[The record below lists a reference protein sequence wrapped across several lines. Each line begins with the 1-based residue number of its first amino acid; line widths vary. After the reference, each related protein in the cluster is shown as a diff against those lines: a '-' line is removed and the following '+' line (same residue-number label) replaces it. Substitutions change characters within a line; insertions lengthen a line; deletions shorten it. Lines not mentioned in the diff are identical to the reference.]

1 MLRSW
6 NCSASL
12 IASDSGPKVNMSNEL
27 ALRLWIDKSPCKHS
41 SRFIASGLPAGQDTK
56 RAGRSSHPAQLY
68 SRSTTLE
75 SLLSVALREASVE
88 RLDCIIQFHSE
99 KVGSLLLLGFNS
111 EVHQT
116 DRRILQ

>member
-1 MLRSW
+1 MDWQVSAQAFEQVYRFWAASW
-6 NCSASL
+6 
-12 IASDSGPKVNMSNEL
+12 
-27 ALRLWIDKSPCKHS
+27 
-41 SRFIASGLPAGQDTK
+41 AGCK

-99 KVGSLLLLGFNS
+99 KVGSLLLLKWAHFQN
-111 EVHQT
+111 
-116 DRRILQ
+116 

>member
-1 MLRSW
+1 
-6 NCSASL
+6 
-12 IASDSGPKVNMSNEL
+12 MSNEL
-27 ALRLWIDKSPCKHS
+27 ALRLWIGKSPCKHS

-75 SLLSVALREASVE
+75 SLSIPQRSGGDRSVALSSVE

-99 KVGSLLLLGFNS
+99 KVGSLLLLKWAHF
-111 EVHQT
+111 
-116 DRRILQ
+116 RY